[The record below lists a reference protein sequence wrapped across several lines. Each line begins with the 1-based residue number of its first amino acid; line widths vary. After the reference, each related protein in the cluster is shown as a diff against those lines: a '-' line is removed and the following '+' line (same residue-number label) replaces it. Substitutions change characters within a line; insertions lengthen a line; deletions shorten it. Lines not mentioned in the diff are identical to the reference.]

1 MSLPEEFVFSQS
13 ALQDYI
19 DCPRRFELRYLLDV
33 RWPALETASALE
45 HETHMLKGQEFHRL
59 LHQHA
64 VGIPAQTLE
73 ATLRDDE
80 IRAWWEQYLHW
91 QAALPA
97 KRFPELTL
105 TAPIGETLLM
115 AKYDLVTRLPDG
127 SFLIVDW
134 KTGKAQRRGLLAM
147 RMQTLVYPYVLAR
160 AGDWLND
167 NKPIPP
173 ERIKMV
179 YWFAEA
185 SETVEFSSNAE
196 KLRVDEDQLTSIIG
210 EISAR
215 FEFPLTHELRQCR
228 FCPYRSLCERGERAG
243 DLQELI
249 ADGEEDDSGKIT
261 FDLDDIEE
269 VSF

>member
-1 MSLPEEFVFSQS
+1 M
-13 ALQDYI
+13 
-19 DCPRRFELRYLLDV
+19 
-33 RWPALETASALE
+33 
-45 HETHMLKGQEFHRL
+45 
-59 LHQHA
+59 
-64 VGIPAQTLE
+64 
-73 ATLRDDE
+73 
-80 IRAWWEQYLHW
+80 
-91 QAALPA
+91 
-97 KRFPELTL
+97 
-105 TAPIGETLLM
+105 
-115 AKYDLVTRLPDG
+115 PDG

-147 RMQTLVYPYVLAR
+147 RMLTLVYPYVLAR
-160 AGDWLND
+160 AGGGLND

-173 ERIKMV
+173 EQIKMV

-196 KLRVDEDQLTSIIG
+196 KLRVDEDQLMSIIG